1 MFEAP
6 EPGGT
11 PGPMRGALIPS
22 FLLAPLTTVMFAELM
37 RLKPKTNKTYN
48 FLHDKLHTSRFPV
61 LFVVEFCLIETALF
75 SDVLGCWPHHK
86 VVLDV

>member
-1 MFEAP
+1 MFEAS

-11 PGPMRGALIPS
+11 AGPVRGALIPS

-61 LFVVEFCLIETALF
+61 LFVVQNFAYIETAFLP
-75 SDVLGCWPHHK
+75 DVTANPPE
-86 VVLDV
+86 VF